1 MDVDEDY
8 DDSGEDEKKAAAIV
22 TNGSGPG
29 SAAGDAKTST
39 PANAGVNGV
48 SGPVPKVE

>member
-1 MDVDEDY
+1 MEVDENY
-8 DDSGEDEKKAAAIV
+8 DDSGEDEKKTGIV

-39 PANAGVNGV
+39 PANASVNGV
-48 SGPVPKVE
+48 SGPTPKVE